1 MLRKA
6 NRKRAARADASPEN
20 NSGEFVLSAQKTVT
34 WCFSILDSIYDG
46 ILVADESAVVRYV
59 NPEYTRITGVERDE
73 IVGRPLLDVRP
84 GAILPQVIQTG
95 RSREGVFR
103 REGNIEYVVD
113 MAPIIIDGRIVG
125 GVSVLKDITEVQSL
139 SSELKKFKNRADRL
153 KSAVHLAYGAKY
165 TFDDILGVSD
175 SIRQTVNLAK
185 RMSTAENH
193 LLITGESGT
202 GKEVFAHAIHN
213 AGRRCRGPFVPVSCA
228 ALPSMLIESELF
240 GYGDGA
246 FTGARKGGKVGL
258 FEVADGGTIF
268 LDEIAELP
276 VDMQSKLLRVLQ
288 EKTIRRIGETAEYWI
303 DIRVVAA
310 TSRDLPSMVA
320 ERRFREDLF
329 YRLNA
334 MSVHLPP
341 LRERG
346 EDIRIIADITLKR
359 WSDRTKKDLAFSPEV
374 YNRLSNYRWPGN
386 VRELIHA
393 VEFAA
398 NMSEG
403 SMIHAYGLPKALQAE
418 TASQDEPTGTLAD
431 ILGDVERRVIESRL
445 KLYGSDLSAKKK
457 VANGLGISLAT
468 LYNKMKSLGIK
479 TG

>member
-6 NRKRAARADASPEN
+6 DHKGSASGDVPPAN
-20 NSGEFVLSAQKTVT
+20 NSQGFLFSDQKTVT

-59 NPEYTRITGVERDE
+59 NPEYTRITGVGYDE

-84 GAILPQVIQTG
+84 GAILPEVIRTG
-95 RSREGVFR
+95 RPREGVFR

-125 GVSVLKDITEVQSL
+125 GVSVVKDITEVQSL

-165 TFDDILGVSD
+165 TFDDVLGVSD
-175 SIRQTVNLAK
+175 SIRQTVSLAK
-185 RMSTAENH
+185 RLSAAENH

-202 GKEVFAHAIHN
+202 GKEVFAHAIHS
-213 AGRRCRGPFVPVSCA
+213 AGRRHKGPFVPVSCA

-258 FEVADGGTIF
+258 FEVADEGTIF

-276 VDMQSKLLRVLQ
+276 VDMQSKLLRALQ
-288 EKTIRRIGETAEYWI
+288 EGTIRRIGETVEYEV
-303 DIRVVAA
+303 DIRVIAG
-310 TSRDLPSMVA
+310 TNRDLRAMVA
-320 ERRFREDLF
+320 ERHFREDLF

-334 MSVHLPP
+334 MNIHLPP

-346 EDIRIIADITLKR
+346 EDIRIIADSTLER
-359 WSDRTKKDLAFSPEV
+359 LCNRSRKDFVFSPEV
-374 YNRLSNYRWPGN
+374 YPRLSNYVWPGN

-393 VEFAA
+393 VAFAA

-403 SMIHAYGLPKALQAE
+403 PIITADALPKELQSE
-418 TASQDEPTGTLAD
+418 VGSLEEPKRTLAD
-431 ILGDVERRVIESRL
+431 ILRDVEKGAIESRL
-445 KLYGSDLSAKKK
+445 RLCGFDLSSKKK
-457 VANGLGISLAT
+457 IASAFGISLAT

-479 TG
+479 KG

>member
-6 NRKRAARADASPEN
+6 NQKGSAGGDVPPPN
-20 NSGEFVLSAQKTVT
+20 NSGEFLLSVQKPVT

-59 NPEYTRITGVERDE
+59 NPEYTRITGVNCDE

-95 RSREGVFR
+95 RPREGVFR
-103 REGNIEYVVD
+103 QEGNIEYVVD

-175 SIRQTVNLAK
+175 SIRRTVSLAK
-185 RMSTAENH
+185 RLSSTENH

-213 AGRRCRGPFVPVSCA
+213 AGRRRRGPFVPVSCA

-276 VDMQSKLLRVLQ
+276 VDMQSKLLRSLQ
-288 EKTIRRIGETAEYWI
+288 ERTIRRIGETVEYRI
-303 DIRVVAA
+303 DIRVIAA
-310 TSRDLPSMVA
+310 TNRDLPTMVA

-334 MSVHLPP
+334 MTIHLPP
-341 LRERG
+341 LRERAK
-346 EDIRIIADITLKR
+346 DTCIIADSFLEQLR
-359 WSDRTKKDLAFSPEV
+359 NRTKKDLVFSPEV
-374 YNRLSNYRWPGN
+374 YVLLSNYGWPGN

-403 SMIHAYGLPKALQAE
+403 PIIRAHGLPDALQAE
-418 TASQDEPTGTLAD
+418 SASQGEPAGKLAD
-431 ILGDVERRVIESRL
+431 ILRDVERRVIESRL
-445 KLYGSDLSAKKK
+445 RLCGSDLSSKKK
-457 VANGLGISLAT
+457 VASALGVSLAT

-479 TG
+479 TR